1 MIASQWIQRVSCV
14 LALVG
19 IFMSARPARAEVASG
34 DLHGVVTDSASGN
47 PLPSAQVSVM
57 RDGKIVQNTL
67 SDDFGRF
74 IVHNLSAGSYAVTV
88 HFIGFKPYTA
98 TVAIASGDVRLNI
111 PLTVATT
118 QLQAVQVTAEA
129 PVAVDTRTG
138 DQVFTEQE
146 SHVAPTTTTSQIV
159 QQSVA
164 GAARAPTGEVHIR
177 GQHAE
182 YTYYIDGI
190 PVASGVS
197 GSLNELFDPAII
209 NRLDFQTGGW
219 DAEYGEKNAAII
231 NVATRIPTG
240 AFHMNASA
248 AGGSFGANSQSL
260 NVSGNS
266 GKWGFFI
273 SGSRSVTDM
282 RLDPVSFDTITF
294 KPYNYHN
301 HGEDDF
307 GFAKIQYQPGNS
319 DIVTLDMDWGRT
331 YFQVPFDS
339 TGGVVSD
346 DHQQD
351 VNGFANLGWRHRF
364 GGLNV
369 SGESAASELFLG
381 AFYRH
386 GSLDYIPGSSDS
398 PQFYFYPDTTTPYN
412 LLEHRYFDTYGVKA
426 DYTYRPSHEFEWKS
440 GVLASQTSGHESF
453 VTTAAN
459 GSFGPGSNSGLAG
472 GDFSVYSQVVW
483 SLSEHVEL
491 RTGARYD
498 THAAPFAG
506 TASQFSPRIRLNFFP
521 DNSNTFFLYFGRL
534 FIPTNVEDLRNITS
548 VALGGVATVPTY
560 PERDAFYEIGYL
572 HRFGGG
578 VVVKLDGYHKESSP
592 GIDDN
597 TIPGSAIVTDV
608 NLQHVSNT
616 GLEFVTEF
624 HPDGPFTGYINTALD
639 HAYSFG
645 TVTGGFFPAALPAGD
660 FDLDHD
666 QRLSIVASGTY
677 SVGAFYVTGTEIYG
691 SGLTNGVAP
700 ADCGCTY
707 GTGLFSFNSGI
718 KVAPN
723 YITNVAFGYSFNVG
737 ATTVR
742 PEFFIDNLFDRQYL
756 LKGAFFSG
764 AAVGRPRSL
773 QLRVNLGV

>member
-1 MIASQWIQRVSCV
+1 MFLVARTAS
-14 LALVG
+14 A
-19 IFMSARPARAEVASG
+19 AAASG
-34 DLHGVVTDSASGN
+34 DLHGVVSDSASGN
-47 PLPSAQVSVM
+47 PLPSAQVSVT

-67 SDDFGRF
+67 TDNFGRF
-74 IVHNLSAGSYAVTV
+74 IVHNLGAGSYAVSV
-88 HFIGFKPYTA
+88 HFIGFKPYSGTV
-98 TVAIASGDVRLNI
+98 TVANADVRLNV
-111 PLTVATT
+111 LLAVATT

-260 NVSGNS
+260 NVSANS
-266 GKWGFFI
+266 GKWGFFV

-282 RLDPVSFDTITF
+282 RLDPVAFDPTTF
-294 KPYNYHN
+294 KPNNFHN

-307 GFAKIQYQPGNS
+307 GFAKVQYQPGNS
-319 DIVTLDMDWGRT
+319 DIFTLDMDWGRT
-331 YFQVPFDS
+331 YFQVPYDS
-339 TGGVVSD
+339 TGGVSAD

-351 VNGFANLGWRHRF
+351 INGFANFGWRHHF
-364 GGLNV
+364 GG
-369 SGESAASELFLG
+369 SGTSTTSAGSELFVG

-386 GSLDYIPGSSDS
+386 GSLDYIPGSSDT
-398 PQFYFYPDTTTPYN
+398 PQFFFAPDTTPYN
-412 LLEHRYFDTYGVKA
+412 LLEHRFFDTYGAKV
-426 DYTYRPSHEFEWKS
+426 DYSYKPSNEFEWKS
-440 GVLASQTSGHESF
+440 GVLASQTSGHENF
-453 VTTAAN
+453 VTTAGN
-459 GSFGPGSNSGLAG
+459 GTFGPASNSGLAG
-472 GDFSVYSQVVW
+472 GDFSIYSEVNW
-483 SLSEHVEL
+483 SFSEHFEL

-506 TASQFSPRIRLNFFP
+506 TAAQFSPRIRLNFYP
-521 DNSNTFFLYFGRL
+521 DNANTFFLYFGRL

-548 VALGGVATVPTY
+548 IAQAGVATVPTF
-560 PERDAFYEIGYL
+560 PERDAFYEVGYL

-578 VVVKLDGYHKESSP
+578 VVVKLDGFHKSSSP

-608 NLQHVSNT
+608 NLQYVSNT
-616 GLEFVTEF
+616 GIEFVTEY
-624 HPDGPFTGYINTALD
+624 HPDGPFSGYINTALD
-639 HAYSFG
+639 HAYSYG
-645 TVTGGFFPAALPAGD
+645 AVYGGFFPVTPPAGD

-677 SVGAFYVTGTEIYG
+677 SAGAFYATATEIYG
-691 SGLTNGVAP
+691 SGLTNG
-700 ADCGCTY
+700 ADPDASY
-707 GTGLFSFNSGI
+707 GTGLFSFNSSI

-723 YITNVAFGYSFNVG
+723 YITNVALGYSFAFG
-737 ATTVR
+737 ATTIR
-742 PEFFIDNLFDRQYL
+742 PELFIDNLFDRQYL

-764 AAVGRPRSL
+764 ASVGRPRSV
-773 QLRVNLGV
+773 QLRVNLGI

>member
-1 MIASQWIQRVSCV
+1 MIASSWLYRARQ
-14 LALVG
+14 LMALVLL
-19 IFMSARPARAEVASG
+19 FLCASVPARAEVPNG
-34 DLHGVVTDSASGN
+34 DLHGAVTDSASGN
-47 PLPSAQVSVM
+47 PIPSAQVSVT
-57 RDGKIVQNTL
+57 RDGRIIQNTL
-67 SDDFGRF
+67 TNDFGQF
-74 IVHNLSAGSYAVTV
+74 VVHNLGAGSYAVSV
-88 HFIGFKPYTA
+88 HFIGFKPFSGTV
-98 TVAIASGDVRLNI
+98 TVAGADVRLNVR
-111 PLTVATT
+111 LEVATT
-118 QLQAVQVTAEA
+118 HLQAVQVTAEA

-164 GAARAPTGEVHIR
+164 GAVRAPTGEVHIR

-182 YTYYIDGI
+182 YTYYVDGI

-248 AGGSFGANSQSL
+248 AGGSFGAYSQSL
-260 NVSGNS
+260 NMSGNS
-266 GKWGFFI
+266 GKWGFFV
-273 SGSRSVTDM
+273 SGSRAVTDM
-282 RLDPVSFDTITF
+282 RLDPVSFDTVSF
-294 KPYNYHN
+294 APRNFHN

-331 YFQVPFDS
+331 YFQVPYDT
-339 TGGVVSD
+339 TGGVGAD

-351 VNGFANLGWRHRF
+351 VNGFANFGWRHHF
-364 GGLNV
+364 GG
-369 SGESAASELFLG
+369 SATTSSAGSELFAG

-386 GSLDYIPGSSDS
+386 GSLDYTPGDNDT
-398 PQFYFYPDTTTPYN
+398 PQFFFAPDTTTAYN
-412 LLEHRYFDTYGVKA
+412 LLEHRYFDTFGAKV
-426 DYTYRPSHEFEWKS
+426 DYSYKPSNEFEWKS
-440 GVLASQTSGHESF
+440 GVLASQTSGHENF
-453 VTTAAN
+453 VTTS
-459 GSFGPGSNSGLAG
+459 GTGTFGPASNSGLAG
-472 GDFSVYSQVVW
+472 GDFSLYSEVNW
-483 SLSEHVEL
+483 SLSEHFEL

-506 TASQFSPRIRLNFFP
+506 TVSQFSPRIRLNFYP
-521 DNSNTFFLYFGRL
+521 DNANTFFVYFGRL

-548 VALGGVATVPTY
+548 VADAGVATVPTV
-560 PERDAFYEIGYL
+560 PERDAFYEAGYL

-578 VVVKLDGYHKESSP
+578 VVVKLDGYHKSSSP

-608 NLQHVSNT
+608 NLQYVSNT
-616 GLEFVTEF
+616 GVELVTEY
-624 HPDGPFTGYINTALD
+624 HPDGPFSGYVNVALD
-639 HAYSFG
+639 HAYSYG
-645 TVTGGFFPAALPAGD
+645 AVYGGFFESSPPAGD

-677 SVGAFYVTGTEIYG
+677 SAGKFYATATEVYG
-691 SGLTNGVAP
+691 SGLTNG
-700 ADCGCTY
+700 ADPGADY
-707 GTGLFSFNSGI
+707 GTGLFSFNSAI

-723 YITNVAFGYSFNVG
+723 YITNVALGYTLNVG

-742 PEFFIDNLFDRQYL
+742 PELFIDNLFDSRYL

-764 AAVGRPRSL
+764 ASVGRPRSVS
-773 QLRVNLGV
+773 LRVNLGV

>member
-1 MIASQWIQRVSCV
+1 M
-14 LALVG
+14 ALVVL
-19 IFMSARPARAEVASG
+19 ILSASIPARAALPNG
-34 DLHGVVTDSASGN
+34 DLHGAVTDSASGN
-47 PLPSAQVSVM
+47 PLPSAQVSVT
-57 RDGKIVQNTL
+57 RDGRIIQNTL
-67 SDDFGRF
+67 TDNFGRF
-74 IVHNLSAGSYAVTV
+74 VVHNLGAGSYAVSV
-88 HFIGFKPYTA
+88 HFIGFKPYSGA
-98 TVAIASGDVRLNI
+98 VTVADADVRLNVQ
-111 PLTVATT
+111 LTVATT

-164 GAARAPTGEVHIR
+164 GAVRAPTGEVHIR

-248 AGGSFGANSQSL
+248 SGGSFDAYTQSL
-260 NVSGNS
+260 NMSGNS
-266 GKWGFFI
+266 GKWGFFV

-282 RLDPVSFDTITF
+282 RLDPVSFDLTTF
-294 KPYNYHN
+294 KPNNYHN

-307 GFAKIQYQPGNS
+307 GFAKVQYQPGNS
-319 DIVTLDMDWGRT
+319 DIFTLDMDWGRT
-331 YFQVPFDS
+331 YFQVPFDT
-339 TGGVVSD
+339 TGGVTAD

-351 VNGFANLGWRHRF
+351 VNGFANLGWRHHF
-364 GGLNV
+364 GAAGT
-369 SGESAASELFLG
+369 SGGSELFVG

-386 GSLDYIPGSSDS
+386 GSLDYIPGNADS
-398 PQFYFYPDTTTPYN
+398 PQFVFAPDTIPYN
-412 LLEHRYFDTYGVKA
+412 LLEHRFFDTYGAKV
-426 DYTYRPSHEFEWKS
+426 DYSYKPSNEFEWKS
-440 GVLASQTSGHESF
+440 GVMASQTSGHENF
-453 VTTAAN
+453 VSTAGD
-459 GSFGPGSNSGLAG
+459 GSLGPASNSGLAG
-472 GDFSVYSQVVW
+472 GDFSIYSEVNW
-483 SLSEHVEL
+483 SLSEHFEL

-506 TASQFSPRIRLNFFP
+506 TVSQLSPRVRLNFYP
-521 DNSNTFFLYFGRL
+521 DNANTFFLYFGRL
-534 FIPTNVEDLRNITS
+534 FVPTNVEDLRNITND
-548 VALGGVATVPTY
+548 AQGTATVPTF
-560 PERDAFYEIGYL
+560 PERDAFYEVGYL

-578 VVVKLDGYHKESSP
+578 VVVKLDGYHKSSSP

-608 NLQHVSNT
+608 NLQYVSNT
-616 GLEFVTEF
+616 GIEFVTEF
-624 HPDGPFTGYINTALD
+624 HPDGPFSGYLNTALD
-639 HAYSFG
+639 HAYSYG
-645 TVTGGFFPAALPAGD
+645 AVYGGFFPVTPPAGD

-677 SVGAFYVTGTEIYG
+677 SAGRFYATATEIYG
-691 SGLTNGVAP
+691 SGLANG
-700 ADCGCTY
+700 ADPDASY
-707 GTGLFSFNSGI
+707 GTGLFSFNSSI
-718 KVAPN
+718 HVAPS
-723 YITNVAFGYSFNVG
+723 YITNLALGYSFAVG

-742 PEFFIDNLFDRQYL
+742 PELFVDNVFDRQYL
-756 LKGAFFSG
+756 LKGSFFSG
-764 AAVGRPRSL
+764 ASAGRPRSI
-773 QLRVNLGV
+773 QLRVNLGI

>member
-1 MIASQWIQRVSCV
+1 MTASSWLHRARQLVALAVLSIAASI
-14 LALVG
+14 
-19 IFMSARPARAEVASG
+19 PAAATPLNG

-57 RDGKIVQNTL
+57 RDGRIIQNTL
-67 SDDFGRF
+67 TDNFGRF
-74 IVHNLSAGSYAVTV
+74 VVHNLGAGSYAVAV
-88 HFIGFKPYTA
+88 HFIGFKPFNG
-98 TVAIASGDVRLNI
+98 TVAIAGSDVRLNI
-111 PLTVATT
+111 LLAVATT

-248 AGGSFGANSQSL
+248 STGSFNANSQSL

-266 GKWGFFI
+266 GKWGFFV

-307 GFAKIQYQPGNS
+307 GFAKVQYQPGNS

-331 YFQVPFDS
+331 YFQVPYD
-339 TGGVVSD
+339 TAGGAIAD

-364 GGLNV
+364 GG
-369 SGESAASELFLG
+369 SSTSTAGSELFVG

-386 GSLDYIPGSSDS
+386 GSLDDIPGSSDT
-398 PQFYFYPDTTTPYN
+398 PQFFFYPDTTTPYN
-412 LLEHRYFDTYGVKA
+412 LLEHRFFDTYGVKA
-426 DYTYRPSHEFEWKS
+426 DYSYKPSNEFEWKS
-440 GVLASQTSGHESF
+440 GVLASQTSGHENF
-453 VTTAAN
+453 VTTSATGAL
-459 GSFGPGSNSGLAG
+459 GPGSNSGLAG
-472 GDFSVYSQVVW
+472 GDFSIYSEANW
-483 SLSEHVEL
+483 SLSEHIEL

-506 TASQFSPRIRLNFFP
+506 TASQLSPRIRLNFYP
-521 DNSNTFFLYFGRL
+521 DNANTFFLYFGRL

-548 VALGGVATVPTY
+548 VAQQGVATVPTY
-560 PERDAFYEIGYL
+560 PERDAFYEAGYL

-608 NLQHVSNT
+608 NLQYVSNT
-616 GLEFVTEF
+616 GVEFVTEF
-624 HPDGPFTGYINTALD
+624 HPDGPFSGYINTALD

-645 TVTGGFFPAALPAGD
+645 SVSGGFFPSALPAGD

-677 SVGAFYVTGTEIYG
+677 SAGAFYVTGTEIFG
-691 SGLTNGVAP
+691 SGLTNGVDP

-707 GTGLFSFNSGI
+707 GTGLFSFNPGI
-718 KVAPN
+718 KVKPS
-723 YITNVAFGYSFNVG
+723 YITNVAVGYSFNVG

-742 PEFFIDNLFDRQYL
+742 PELFVDNLFDLQYL

-764 AAVGRPRSL
+764 ASVGRPRSVS
-773 QLRVNLGV
+773 LRVNLGV

>member
-1 MIASQWIQRVSCV
+1 MTASSWLHRARQLVALAVLSIAASI
-14 LALVG
+14 
-19 IFMSARPARAEVASG
+19 PAAATPLNG
-34 DLHGVVTDSASGN
+34 DLHGTVTDSASGN

-57 RDGKIVQNTL
+57 RDGRIIQNTL
-67 SDDFGRF
+67 TDDFGRF
-74 IVHNLSAGSYAVTV
+74 VVHNLGAGSYAVAV
-88 HFIGFKPYTA
+88 HFIGFKPFNG
-98 TVAIASGDVRLNI
+98 TVAIASSDVRLNI
-111 PLTVATT
+111 LLAVATT

-248 AGGSFGANSQSL
+248 STGSFNANSQSL

-266 GKWGFFI
+266 GKWGFFV

-307 GFAKIQYQPGNS
+307 GFAKVQYQPGNS

-331 YFQVPFDS
+331 YFQVPYD
-339 TGGVVSD
+339 TAGGAIAD

-364 GGLNV
+364 GGV
-369 SGESAASELFLG
+369 ERVGRGERTVRRRILPARESRLHPRFCPTRRSFSSIPIPPRRTICLSTASSI
-381 AFYRH
+381 R
-386 GSLDYIPGSSDS
+386 
-398 PQFYFYPDTTTPYN
+398 T
-412 LLEHRYFDTYGVKA
+412 
-426 DYTYRPSHEFEWKS
+426 
-440 GVLASQTSGHESF
+440 ASRR
-453 VTTAAN
+453 TTATSRRTSSS
-459 GSFGPGSNSGLAG
+459 GSPACWHRRRAATRTSSRHRRTGALGPGSNSGLAG
-472 GDFSVYSQVVW
+472 GDFSIYS
-483 SLSEHVEL
+483 EVEL
-491 RTGARYD
+491 
-498 THAAPFAG
+498 
-506 TASQFSPRIRLNFFP
+506 
-521 DNSNTFFLYFGRL
+521 
-534 FIPTNVEDLRNITS
+534 
-548 VALGGVATVPTY
+548 VALRAHRTANRRAVRHPCSAIRRHGLAAQPAHPPELLSGQREHFLPVLRPVVHSHQRRRPPQHHERRAAGVATVPTY
-560 PERDAFYEIGYL
+560 PERDAFYEAGYL

-608 NLQHVSNT
+608 NLQYVSNT
-616 GLEFVTEF
+616 GVEFVTEF
-624 HPDGPFTGYINTALD
+624 HPDGPFSGYINTALD

-645 TVTGGFFPAALPAGD
+645 SVSGGFFPSALPAGD

-677 SVGAFYVTGTEIYG
+677 SAGAFYVTGTEIFG
-691 SGLTNGVAP
+691 SGLTNGVDP

-707 GTGLFSFNSGI
+707 GTGLFSFNPGI
-718 KVAPN
+718 KVKPS
-723 YITNVAFGYSFNVG
+723 YITNVAVGYSFNVG

-742 PEFFIDNLFDRQYL
+742 PELFVDNLFDLQYL

-764 AAVGRPRSL
+764 ASVGRPRSVS
-773 QLRVNLGV
+773 LRVNLGV

>member
-1 MIASQWIQRVSCV
+1 MIASSWAYRASA
-14 LALVG
+14 LFALVIVLLTG
-19 IFMSARPARAEVASG
+19 VRRAAAAPVNG
-34 DLHGVVTDSASGN
+34 DLHGVVSDSASGN
-47 PLPSAQVSVM
+47 PLPSAQISVT
-57 RDGKIVQNTL
+57 RDGRIIQNTL
-67 SDDFGRF
+67 TDDFGRF
-74 IVHNLSAGSYAVTV
+74 IVHNLAAGSYAVAV
-88 HFIGFKPYTA
+88 HFIGFKPYNGTIIV
-98 TVAIASGDVRLNI
+98 VAGDIKLNVA
-111 PLTVATT
+111 LVAATT

-182 YTYYIDGI
+182 YSYYIDGI
-190 PVASGVS
+190 PVSSGVS

-240 AFHMNASA
+240 AFHMNLSGSA
-248 AGGSFGANSQSL
+248 GSFGAYSQSL

-282 RLDPVSFDTITF
+282 RLEPVSFDTITY

-319 DIVTLDMDWGRT
+319 DIITLDMDWGRT
-331 YFQVPFDS
+331 AFQVPYD
-339 TGGVVSD
+339 TAGGVTAD
-346 DHQQD
+346 DHQTD
-351 VNGFANLGWRHRF
+351 INGFANFGWRHHF
-364 GGLNV
+364 GG
-369 SGESAASELFLG
+369 SAGSSESAGSELFIG

-386 GSLDYIPGSSDS
+386 GSLDFIPGSNDT
-398 PQFYFYPDTTTPYN
+398 PQFVFAPDTTPYN

-426 DYTYRPSHEFEWKS
+426 DFSYKPSNEFEWKS
-440 GVLASQTSGHESF
+440 GVLASQTSGHENF
-453 VTTAAN
+453 VSTSASGA
-459 GSFGPGSNSGLAG
+459 FGPGSNSGLSG
-472 GDFSVYSQVVW
+472 GDFSVYSEVNMA
-483 SLSEHVEL
+483 LSEHFEL

-506 TASQFSPRIRLNFFP
+506 TVSQFSPRIRLNFRP
-521 DNSNTFFLYFGRL
+521 DNANTFFLYFGRL
-534 FIPTNVEDLRNITS
+534 FVPTNVEDLRNITT
-548 VALGGVATVPTY
+548 VANQGVAFSPTVPA
-560 PERDAFYEIGYL
+560 RSSFYEVGYL
-572 HRFGGG
+572 HRFDGG
-578 VVVKLDGYHKESSP
+578 VVVKLDGYHNESSP
-592 GIDDN
+592 GLDD
-597 TIPGSAIVTDV
+597 TTVPGSAIVTDV

-616 GLEFVTEF
+616 GIEWVTEV
-624 HPDGPFTGYINTALD
+624 HPDGPLTGYVNVALD
-639 HAYSFG
+639 HAYSSG
-645 TVTGGFFPAALPAGD
+645 TVSGGFFPVVPPAGD

-666 QRLSIVASGTY
+666 QRLSVVASATY
-677 SVGAFYVTGTEIYG
+677 SAGSFYLTGTEIYG
-691 SGLTNGVAP
+691 SGLTNGVDP
-700 ADCGCTY
+700 ADCGCHY
-707 GTGLFSFNSGI
+707 GTGLFDFNTGI
-718 KVAPN
+718 KVQPN
-723 YITNVAFGYSFNVG
+723 YITNLAAGFSFVAG

-742 PEFFIDNLFDRQYL
+742 PEVFVDNLFDKEYL

-764 AAVGRPRSL
+764 ASVGRPRSVS
-773 QLRVNLGV
+773 LRVNVGI

>member
-1 MIASQWIQRVSCV
+1 M
-14 LALVG
+14 ALVVG
-19 IFMSARPARAEVASG
+19 LLTASIPARAAVPNG
-34 DLHGVVTDSASGN
+34 DLHGVVTDSAGGS
-47 PLPSAQVSVM
+47 PLPSAQVSVT
-57 RDGKIVQNTL
+57 RDGRIIQNALT
-67 SDDFGRF
+67 DDFGRF
-74 IVHNLSAGSYAVTV
+74 IVHNLGTGSYSVSV
-88 HFIGFKPYTA
+88 HFIGFKPFTG
-98 TVAIASGDVRLNI
+98 TVTVQSGDVRLNVQ
-111 PLTVATT
+111 LAAATT

-190 PVASGVS
+190 PLASGVS

-248 AGGSFGANSQSL
+248 SGGSFGAYAQSL

-266 GKWGFFI
+266 GKWGFFV

-282 RLDPVSFDTITF
+282 RLDPVVFDTTTF
-294 KPYNYHN
+294 KPFNYHN

-319 DIVTLDMDWGRT
+319 DILTLDMDWGRT

-339 TGGVVSD
+339 TGGVTAD

-351 VNGFANLGWRHRF
+351 VNGFANFGWRHHF
-364 GGLNV
+364 GG
-369 SGESAASELFLG
+369 SAATAGSAGRELFLG

-386 GSLDYIPGSSDS
+386 GSLDYIPGNSDT
-398 PQFYFYPDTTTPYN
+398 PQFFFAPDTVPYN
-412 LLEHRYFDTYGVKA
+412 LLEHRFFDTYGAKA
-426 DYTYRPSHEFEWKS
+426 DYSYKPSNEFEWKS
-440 GVLASQTSGHESF
+440 GVLASQTSGHENF
-453 VTTAAN
+453 ATTAAD
-459 GSFGPGSNSGLAG
+459 GSFGPASNSGLAG
-472 GDFSVYSQVVW
+472 GDFSIYSEVNW
-483 SLSEHVEL
+483 SLSEHFEL

-506 TASQFSPRIRLNFFP
+506 TASQFSPRIRLNFYP
-521 DNSNTFFLYFGRL
+521 DNANTFFLYFGRL

-548 VALGGVATVPTY
+548 VADSGVATIPTV
-560 PERDAFYEIGYL
+560 PERDAFYEVGYL

-578 VVVKLDGYHKESSP
+578 VVVKLDGYHKSSSP

-608 NLQHVSNT
+608 NLQYVSNT
-616 GLEFVTEF
+616 GVEFVTEY
-624 HPDGPFTGYINTALD
+624 HPEGPFSGYVNVALD
-639 HAYSFG
+639 HAYSYG
-645 TVTGGFFPAALPAGD
+645 AVYGGFFQSTPPAGD

-677 SVGAFYVTGTEIYG
+677 SAGGFYVTATEIFG
-691 SGLTNGVAP
+691 SGLTDGAQP
-700 ADCGCTY
+700 DASY
-707 GTGLFSFNSGI
+707 GTGLLSFNSSI
-718 KVAPN
+718 KVAPS
-723 YITNVAFGYSFNVG
+723 YITNLALGYSFNVG

-742 PEFFIDNLFDRQYL
+742 PELFIDNVFDRQYL

-764 AAVGRPRSL
+764 ASVGRPRSVN
-773 QLRVNLGV
+773 LRVNLGI

>member
-1 MIASQWIQRVSCV
+1 M
-14 LALVG
+14 ALVVL
-19 IFMSARPARAEVASG
+19 ILFASIPARAALPNG

-47 PLPSAQVSVM
+47 PLPSAQVSVT
-57 RDGKIVQNTL
+57 RDGRIIQNTL
-67 SDDFGRF
+67 TDNFGRF
-74 IVHNLSAGSYAVTV
+74 IVHNLGAGAYAVSV
-88 HFIGFKPYTA
+88 HFIGFRPFSG
-98 TVAIASGDVRLNI
+98 TVSVAGADVRLNVL
-111 PLTVATT
+111 LTVATT

-129 PVAVDTRTG
+129 PVAVDTRSG

-164 GAARAPTGEVHIR
+164 GAVRAPTGEVHIR

-248 AGGSFGANSQSL
+248 SGGSFGAYSQSL
-260 NVSGNS
+260 NMSGNS
-266 GKWGFFI
+266 GKWGFFV

-282 RLDPVSFDTITF
+282 RLDPVVFDTLSY
-294 KPYNYHN
+294 KPFNYHN

-307 GFAKIQYQPGNS
+307 GFAKVQYQPGNS
-319 DIVTLDMDWGRT
+319 DILTLDMDWGRT
-331 YFQVPFDS
+331 YFQVPYDA
-339 TGGVVSD
+339 TGGVTAD

-351 VNGFANLGWRHRF
+351 VNGFANMGWRHHF
-364 GGLNV
+364 GA
-369 SGESAASELFLG
+369 SSASAGSELFVG

-386 GSLDYIPGSSDS
+386 GSLDYIPGNTDT
-398 PQFYFYPDTTTPYN
+398 PQFFFAPDTTTAYS
-412 LLEHRYFDTYGVKA
+412 LLEHRFFDTYGAKV
-426 DYTYRPSHEFEWKS
+426 DYSYKPSNEFEWKS
-440 GVLASQTSGHESF
+440 GVLASQTSGHEDF
-453 VTTAAN
+453 VTTAAD
-459 GSFGPGSNSGLAG
+459 GSFGPASNSGLAG
-472 GDFSVYSQVVW
+472 GDFSIYSEVNW
-483 SLSEHVEL
+483 SLSEHFEL

-506 TASQFSPRIRLNFFP
+506 TVSQFSPRIRLNVYP
-521 DNSNTFFLYFGRL
+521 DNANTFFVYFGRL

-548 VALGGVATVPTY
+548 IAQAGVATVPTY
-560 PERDAFYEIGYL
+560 PERDAFFEAGYL
-572 HRFGGG
+572 HRFGDG
-578 VVVKLDGYHKESSP
+578 VVVKLDGYHKASSP

-608 NLQHVSNT
+608 NLQYVSNT
-616 GLEFVTEF
+616 GIEFVTEY
-624 HPDGPFTGYINTALD
+624 HPDGPFSGYINTALD
-639 HAYSFG
+639 HAYSYG
-645 TVTGGFFPAALPAGD
+645 AVYGGFFPVTPPAGA

-677 SVGAFYVTGTEIYG
+677 TAGAFYITGTEIYG
-691 SGLTNGVAP
+691 SGLTNGVDP
-700 ADCGCTY
+700 GDCGCSY
-707 GTGLFSFNSGI
+707 GTGLFSFNSGL

-723 YITNVAFGYSFNVG
+723 YITDLAFGYSFTVG
-737 ATTVR
+737 ATAVR
-742 PEFFIDNLFDRQYL
+742 PELFVDNLFDRRYL

-764 AAVGRPRSL
+764 ASVGRPRSV
-773 QLRVNLGV
+773 QLKVNLGI

>member
-1 MIASQWIQRVSCV
+1 MTASSCFHCARLLVALAV
-14 LALVG
+14 LSFAAS
-19 IFMSARPARAEVASG
+19 IPAGAAPLNG

-57 RDGKIVQNTL
+57 RDGRIVQNTL
-67 SDDFGRF
+67 TDDFGRF
-74 IVHNLSAGSYAVTV
+74 VVHNLGAGTYAVAV
-88 HFIGFKPYTA
+88 HFIGFTPFNGPVAVA
-98 TVAIASGDVRLNI
+98 TGDVRLNI
-111 PLTVATT
+111 RLAVATT

-240 AFHMNASA
+240 AFHMNASGSA
-248 AGGSFGANSQSL
+248 GSFGAASQSL

-266 GKWGFFI
+266 GKWGFFV

-294 KPYNYHN
+294 QPHNYHN

-307 GFAKIQYQPGNS
+307 GFAKVQYQPGNA

-331 YFQVPFDS
+331 YFQVPYDT
-339 TGGVVSD
+339 TGGATAD

-364 GGLNV
+364 AGSSA
-369 SGESAASELFLG
+369 SGAGSELFVG

-386 GSLDYIPGSSDS
+386 GSLDYIPGATDT
-398 PQFYFYPDTTTPYN
+398 PQFFFYPDTSTPYN
-412 LLEHRYFDTYGVKA
+412 LLEHRFFDTYGAKA
-426 DYTYRPSHEFEWKS
+426 DYSYKPSNEFEWKS
-440 GVLASQTSGHESF
+440 GVLASQTSGHENF
-453 VTTAAN
+453 VTTSATGAL
-459 GSFGPGSNSGLAG
+459 GPGSNSGLAG
-472 GDFSVYSQVVW
+472 GDFSIYSEVNW
-483 SLSEHVEL
+483 SLSEHIEL

-506 TASQFSPRIRLNFFP
+506 TASQLSPRIRLNFYP
-521 DNSNTFFLYFGRL
+521 DNANTFFLYFGRL

-548 VALGGVATVPTY
+548 VAQAGVATVPTY
-560 PERDAFYEIGYL
+560 PERDAFYEAGYL

-608 NLQHVSNT
+608 NLQYVSNT
-616 GLEFVTEF
+616 GVEFVTEF
-624 HPDGPFTGYINTALD
+624 HPDGPFSGYINTALD

-645 TVTGGFFPAALPAGD
+645 SVSGGFFPSALPAGD

-677 SVGAFYVTGTEIYG
+677 SAGAFYVTGTEIFG
-691 SGLTNGVAP
+691 SGLTNGVDP
-700 ADCGCTY
+700 ADCGCSY
-707 GTGLFSFNSGI
+707 GTGLFSFNPGI
-718 KVAPN
+718 KVKPS
-723 YITNVAFGYSFNVG
+723 YITNVAVGYSFNVG

-742 PEFFIDNLFDRQYL
+742 PELFVDNLFNLQYL

-764 AAVGRPRSL
+764 ASVGRPRSL
-773 QLRVNLGV
+773 SLRVNLGV